1 MCKRI
6 HFNQENNFIDQR
18 YEYSPSHVKYFISD
32 YFNVAVVSVISEYEE
47 EINDEIHDVVIFYN
61 DIELYH
67 DMQIDFNEFR
77 SFF

>member
-47 EINDEIHDVVIFYN
+47 EINDEIHDVVRTLDQQFQ
-61 DIELYH
+61 LVPST
-67 DMQIDFNEFR
+67 ID
-77 SFF
+77 